1 MGQYSASDVV
11 QSAAARAD
19 GNANAG
25 KSGSVMALI
34 WKRPIYLFIWVITSL
49 VVGWLYIDLLNNPE
63 LFDAMGWVFALAFPV
78 LTGATLAVL
87 VANYRE
93 QKACPLNAAGSGL
106 GASVLGIFT
115 VGCSTCPALLL
126 GWIGLGAAVPSAF
139 LASPWTKL
147 ATLLLLVAAL
157 FWAGKKKAPV
167 S

>member
-1 MGQYSASDVV
+1 MAFEKV
-11 QSAAARAD
+11 Q
-19 GNANAG
+19 
-25 KSGSVMALI
+25 LI
-34 WKRPIYLFIWVITSL
+34 WKRPMYFFIWLLATL
-49 VVGWLYIDLLNNPE
+49 VVGWLYIGLLTNPE
-63 LFDAMGWVFALAFPV
+63 AFDAMGWVFALAFPV

-106 GASVLGIFT
+106 GGSVLGIFT
-115 VGCSTCPALLL
+115 VGCSACPALLL

-139 LASPWTKL
+139 LASPWIKL
-147 ATLLLLVAAL
+147 ASLLLLVAAL

>member
-1 MGQYSASDVV
+1 MAFEKV
-11 QSAAARAD
+11 Q
-19 GNANAG
+19 
-25 KSGSVMALI
+25 LI
-34 WKRPIYLFIWVITSL
+34 WKRPMVFFIWLLATL
-49 VVGWLYIDLLNNPE
+49 VVGWLYIGLLTDPE
-63 LFDAMGWVFALAFPV
+63 AYDAMGWVFALAFPA

-106 GASVLGIFT
+106 GGSVLGIFT
-115 VGCSTCPALLL
+115 VGCSACPALLL

-139 LASPWTKL
+139 LASPWIKL
-147 ATLLLLVAAL
+147 SSLLLLVAAL

>member
-1 MGQYSASDVV
+1 MAFEKV
-11 QSAAARAD
+11 Q
-19 GNANAG
+19 
-25 KSGSVMALI
+25 LI
-34 WKRPIYLFIWVITSL
+34 RKRPMYFFIWLLATL
-49 VVGWLYIDLLNNPE
+49 VVGGLYIGLLTNLE
-63 LFDAMGWVFALAFPV
+63 AYDAMGWVFALAFPV

-106 GASVLGIFT
+106 GGSVLGIFT
-115 VGCSTCPALLL
+115 VGCSACPALLL

-139 LASPWTKL
+139 LASPWLKL
-147 ATLLLLVAAL
+147 ASLLLLVAAL